1 MLDLMAKLVKL
12 TQLIHQR
19 IETHCLGNASFNS
32 SSSHAWLRQAKL
44 SKWNDLMGTWEGR
57 NKGYQGNLYTENESV
72 RIIIT
77 EANGKAFKGYLKT
90 STAGKSSKRDIVNG
104 FIAATGDI
112 FATDDHGYYNMKL
125 YENGSLGIVYR
136 KSTPK
141 ELPSTLFGLYTKK

>member
-1 MLDLMAKLVKL
+1 MKL
-12 TQLIHQR
+12 TVWATPLLIAAAL
-19 IETHCLGNASFNS
+19 TPGF
-32 SSSHAWLRQAKL
+32 AKPNFP
-44 SKWNDLMGTWEGR
+44 SGNDLLGTWEGR

-90 STAGKSSKRDIVNG
+90 NTAGKSSKRDIVNG